1 MFILVFM
8 LAIFCAIYNLFSLNN
23 NVQKFQMMETQIK
36 EHTLGEKIMKNTRIL
51 YSLCS
56 ILGAVFLLI
65 GLVATTRAGSEI
77 ALSAGQTVYVPIYS
91 HIYSGLRGNPFSLA
105 ATLSIRN
112 TDPKNPITL
121 VSVKFFDS
129 EGKLVKEYLDKPA
142 ELKAMASTRY
152 IRAEGDTAG
161 GSGAN
166 FLVTWQSRTKV
177 NPPLIEGVMIGTRSG
192 QGISFVSRGQVINE

>member
-1 MFILVFM
+1 MNNTKILK
-8 LAIFCAIYNLFSLNN
+8 ILFS
-23 NVQKFQMMETQIK
+23 T
-36 EHTLGEKIMKNTRIL
+36 
-51 YSLCS
+51 
-56 ILGAVFLLI
+56 LGAVVLLA
-65 GLVATTRAGSEI
+65 GLVTAARAGSDI

-112 TDPKNPITL
+112 TDPKHSITL
-121 VSVKFFDS
+121 VSVKFYDS
-129 EGKLVKEYLDKPA
+129 DGKLIKEYLDKPA

-152 IRAEGDTAG
+152 ILTEGDTTG

-166 FLVTWQSRTKV
+166 FLVKWQSQTKV

>member
-1 MFILVFM
+1 
-8 LAIFCAIYNLFSLNN
+8 
-23 NVQKFQMMETQIK
+23 
-36 EHTLGEKIMKNTRIL
+36 MKNTKTIHKL
-51 YSLCS
+51 YT
-56 ILGAVFLLI
+56 ILGLI
-65 GLVATTRAGSEI
+65 ILMAGLVTTARAGSDI

-91 HIYSGLRGNPFSLA
+91 HIYSGLKGNPFSLA

-112 TDPKNPITL
+112 TDLKHSITL
-121 VSVKFFDS
+121 VSIKFYDS
-129 EGKLVKEYLDKPA
+129 DGKLVKEYLDKPA

-152 IRAEGDTAG
+152 ILPERGTTG

-166 FLVTWQSRTKV
+166 FLVKWESPTKV